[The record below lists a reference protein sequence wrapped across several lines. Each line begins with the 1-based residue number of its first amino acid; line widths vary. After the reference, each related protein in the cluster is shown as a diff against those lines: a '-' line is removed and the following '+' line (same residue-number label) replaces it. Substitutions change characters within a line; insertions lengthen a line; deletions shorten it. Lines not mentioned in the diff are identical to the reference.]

1 MTFRLSTDRAD
12 SDHLQFQFGDYHPNL
27 QLRFE
32 IGYAVLGSASR
43 LCQGLC
49 CRWLCYVCY
58 FTYSNYMS

>member
-49 CRWLCYVCY
+49 CRWLCYV
-58 FTYSNYMS
+58 